1 MTGGEMVTVEFL
13 CDNRGKYLPR
23 NSVILQKRQEE
34 SYVRIR
40 EKGNL
45 YGCGNIIKFSW

>member
-1 MTGGEMVTVEFL
+1 MVIVEFL

-34 SYVRIR
+34 SYGIII
-40 EKGNL
+40 EKENV